1 MNENYQSNN
10 NNMNAKKMINKL
22 TLEVWLQAGHLGHL
36 GPDKWLFYM
45 KLASPDSRVGLLYRA
60 CSAHAHP
67 GYSFPNCCCV
77 YKRYPVPGSEIIGSP
92 GIEKA
97 RIAYLSLSRLP
108 TI

>member
-1 MNENYQSNN
+1 MNEDYQSNN

-36 GPDKWLFYM
+36 GPGNWLFYM

-60 CSAHAHP
+60 CSAHTHP

-77 YKRYPVPGSEIIGSP
+77 YKR
-92 GIEKA
+92 
-97 RIAYLSLSRLP
+97 
-108 TI
+108 